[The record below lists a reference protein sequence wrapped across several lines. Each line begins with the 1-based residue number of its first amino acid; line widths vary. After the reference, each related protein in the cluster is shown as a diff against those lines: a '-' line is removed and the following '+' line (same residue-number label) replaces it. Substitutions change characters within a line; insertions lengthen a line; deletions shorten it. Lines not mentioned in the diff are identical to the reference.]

1 MEDNK
6 EKLLD
11 LQDSIAKLK
20 SKTTELKGK
29 LSAVEE
35 QLAEQG
41 IKDPKKADAVIKKL
55 MNELQS
61 ISDQI
66 TKNMDEIEEDYDLGD

>member
-6 EKLLD
+6 EKLMD

-41 IKDPKKADAVIKKL
+41 IKDPNKADSVIKKL
-55 MNELQS
+55 INELQG

-66 TKNMDEIEEDYDLGD
+66 TKNMDAIEEDYDLGG

>member
-41 IKDPKKADAVIKKL
+41 IKDPNKADSVIKKL
-55 MNELQS
+55 INELQG

-66 TKNMDEIEEDYDLGD
+66 TKNMDAIEEDYDLGG

>member
-6 EKLLD
+6 EKLIE

-41 IKDPKKADAVIKKL
+41 IKDPKKADTVIKKL
-55 MNELQS
+55 MDELQA

-66 TKNMDEIEEDYDLGD
+66 TKNMDAIEEDYDLGE